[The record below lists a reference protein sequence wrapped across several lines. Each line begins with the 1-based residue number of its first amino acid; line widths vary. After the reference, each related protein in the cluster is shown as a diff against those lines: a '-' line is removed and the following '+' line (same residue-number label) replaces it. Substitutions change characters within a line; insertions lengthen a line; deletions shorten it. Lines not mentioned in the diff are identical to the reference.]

1 MSGNRINNHI
11 DEETNGLTVSK
22 ENEAIHIVR
31 VFAES
36 QCARFEHI
44 IKWLCIVIIILIGCN
59 IAQFIINEIERSK
72 YETVAI
78 EAELST
84 DGSGSANFVGKDGDI
99 TNGED
104 KSKNDISQT

>member
-1 MSGNRINNHI
+1 MPENRINNNTV
-11 DEETNGLTVSK
+11 EGTNDFTVSK
-22 ENEAIHIVR
+22 ENEPIQIVR

-44 IKWLCIVIIILIGCN
+44 IKWLCAVIVALIACN
-59 IAQFIINEIERSK
+59 VAQFIVNEIERSK
-72 YETVAI
+72 YETIAI

-84 DGSGSANFVGKDGDI
+84 DGGGNANFIGKDGDI

-104 KSKNDISQT
+104 KGENGIPET